1 MWRTGDRLLRRDR
14 AGAEHTR
21 REGVEALQRS
31 QVAYAAAWAST
42 CRVVSPSLR
51 EFLR

>member
-1 MWRTGDRLLRRDR
+1 MWRTGDRLLRRGA
-14 AGAEHTR
+14 AGREHAR
-21 REGVEALQRS
+21 GEQVAALRRS

-42 CRVVSPSLR
+42 SRVVTPSLR